1 MKKILLFFVVCFA
14 VYFVPVI
21 AFANGSS
28 PLDTVKETIDK
39 IIIAVEKNPSD
50 NETALRRSNI
60 RKIIEPVFNFKEMA
74 QRSLGN
80 NWLNA
85 TTAEQ
90 TEYVTL
96 FSDLLATTYLKKID
110 QIKKDTV
117 IFRGHR
123 EKGDQ
128 ALVKTDINYND
139 DLFPIVYKMKKE
151 ESGWKVYDVSIENI
165 SLVVN
170 YRNEFAGII
179 RKDKMSGLIEQL
191 RKKVN
196 K

>member
-1 MKKILLFFVVCFA
+1 MKKIMLFVMLYFVPAVCFA
-14 VYFVPVI
+14 
-21 AFANGSS
+21 GMS
-28 PLDTVKETIDK
+28 PLDTVKDTVDK

-50 NETALRRSNI
+50 SETTIRRNNI

-74 QRSLGN
+74 KMSLGN
-80 NWLNA
+80 NWLTA
-85 TTAEQ
+85 KPAEQ
-90 TEYVTL
+90 EEYVAL

-117 IFRGHR
+117 IFRGTR
-123 EKGDQ
+123 EKDNK

-179 RKDKMSGLIEQL
+179 RKDGVSGLIEQL
-191 RKKVN
+191 RKKVI